1 MFTFYAY
8 TFDSQ
13 YLREAAEVNG
23 FTWAHGPYG
32 DLEMAIKYYE
42 HLKPYGSVRLKRV
55 LVNHESGWAL
65 VVGKND
71 TALDSLPNGLKK
83 RLWKLYGCRPH
94 LYTSI
99 PGTHTYTS
107 WLAPEE
113 DIDGKGYE
121 LRMTSVGTIKYNIPL
136 ADGEER

>member
-13 YLREAAEVNG
+13 YLREAAEVNE

-32 DLEMAIKYYE
+32 DLKMAIKYYE
-42 HLKPYGSVRLKRV
+42 HLKPYGPVRLKRV
-55 LVNHESGWAL
+55 RVNGEAGYAL
-65 VVGKND
+65 V
-71 TALDSLPNGLKK
+71 
-83 RLWKLYGCRPH
+83 KLYGCRPH

-99 PGTHTYTS
+99 PKTHTYTG

-121 LRMTSVGTIKYNIPL
+121 LRMASVGTIKYNIPL